1 MPVRKSLKVLMVCL
15 GNICRSPTAHGV
27 LSALIKRRKLCD
39 FLEVDSAGTGCWH
52 LGEKPDGRSI
62 LAAQLRGYDLTDL
75 IARQVKVIDFANFDY
90 VLAMDSD
97 NLRDLGE
104 ICPNE
109 YKDKLDLLL
118 KFGSSSEIVVPDP
131 FYGETSDFELVL
143 DLVEDAC
150 EGFLEYV
157 ISSNRLG

>member
-39 FLEVDSAGTGCWH
+39 FLEVDSAGIGSWH

-62 LAAQLRGYDLTDL
+62 LAAQLRGYDLTGL
-75 IARQVKVIDFANFDY
+75 RARQVKVIDCANFDY
-90 VLAMDSD
+90 LLAMDSD
-97 NLRDLGE
+97 NLRDLIE

-118 KFGSSSEIVVPDP
+118 TFGSSSEIVVPDP
-131 FYGETSDFELVL
+131 FYGENSDFELVL
-143 DLVEDAC
+143 DLIEDAC

-157 ISSNRLG
+157 ISSNRLS